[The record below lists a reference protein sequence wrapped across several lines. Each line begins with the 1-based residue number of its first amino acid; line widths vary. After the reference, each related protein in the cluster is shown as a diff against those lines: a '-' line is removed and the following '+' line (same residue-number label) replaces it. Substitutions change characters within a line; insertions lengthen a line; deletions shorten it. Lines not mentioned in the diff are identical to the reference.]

1 VTIQPISLT
10 SIGDAATIAP
20 SGSCC
25 GGGSCGVASA
35 PTPEPA
41 TRDESELLVEGMT
54 CDHCVRAVTEE
65 LSALDGVDGV
75 EVDLVAGGSS
85 RVRIRT
91 SAPVADDAVRA
102 AIDEAGYR
110 LV

>member
-1 VTIQPISLT
+1 MTIQPISLT
-10 SIGDAATIAP
+10 SIGDAVTVAP

-25 GGGSCGVASA
+25 GGGGCGIASA
-35 PTPEPA
+35 PA
-41 TRDESELLVEGMT
+41 TDAAASEGRELLVEGMT

-65 LSALDGVDGV
+65 LRALDGVDGV
-75 EVDLVAGGSS
+75 DIDLVAGGTS
-85 RVRIRT
+85 RVRMRT
-91 SAPVADDAVRA
+91 SAPVTNDAVRA

>member
-1 VTIQPISLT
+1 MTIQPISLT
-10 SIGDAATIAP
+10 SIGDAATVAP

-25 GGGSCGVASA
+25 GGGSCGVAS
-35 PTPEPA
+35 TPASEGAA
-41 TRDESELLVEGMT
+41 TDRRELLVEGMT
-54 CDHCVRAVTEE
+54 CDHCVRAVSDE

-75 EVDLVAGGSS
+75 DIDLVAGGSS